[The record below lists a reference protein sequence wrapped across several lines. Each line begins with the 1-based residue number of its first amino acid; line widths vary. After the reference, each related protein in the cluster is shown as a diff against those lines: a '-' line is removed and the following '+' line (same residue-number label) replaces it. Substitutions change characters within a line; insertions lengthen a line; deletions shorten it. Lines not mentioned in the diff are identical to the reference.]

1 MTLPTLSPDFL
12 SGISYTLYL
21 LTIPLGWTGWV
32 KMLAVK
38 RRHPRLWQQHPRLN
52 DLLVILWVIIALWTG
67 LIVIYLSE
75 GMYDVDVSQ
84 YRAWIDLG
92 WSVMALLF
100 IASLLMMMQVVL
112 VLTPALP

>member
-1 MTLPTLSPDFL
+1 M
-12 SGISYTLYL
+12 YL

-32 KMLAVK
+32 RMLTVR

-67 LIVIYLSE
+67 LILIYLSE
-75 GMYDVDVSQ
+75 GMYDVDVSR

-100 IASLLMMMQVVL
+100 IASLLMMMQV
-112 VLTPALP
+112 TCRALIKQHQLQRRIERHEHQ